1 MTTLRPTLIDA
12 ADGLAANSAVD
23 ADSWWLS
30 ARLHDHEKVFW
41 VKIHAMEMNGACLST
56 VALLREPDGH
66 TDGRHA
72 IEVKD
77 SVTVSADS
85 LDVKTSVLSLSGDLD
100 RLETSGATDTASI
113 RLGLRREGPVLHN
126 GGAGVFPF
134 FGGTTGQ
141 YALPGLTTSG
151 TITVEGTTHQVGGR
165 TWFDRQWVSGATE
178 VPRFTWLGLDLGAGR
193 YLSVWDAGEDGTSWL
208 TELRP
213 DGSHL
218 ITQAR
223 RTDRDGHWVLTV
235 PSLDASL
242 AITHRELFATQGAY
256 TGACRVTGTLAGEDI
271 AGHGFTDV
279 IGY

>member
-1 MTTLRPTLIDA
+1 MTTTRPTLIDA
-12 ADGLAANSAVD
+12 ASGLAANSAVD
-23 ADSWWLS
+23 ADSWWFG

-66 TDGRHA
+66 TGDRHA
-72 IEVKD
+72 IDTKD
-77 SVTVSADS
+77 GVTLSADS
-85 LDVKTSVLSLSGDLD
+85 LDVRTSILTMSGDLD
-100 RLETSGATDTASI
+100 ELELSGATDTASI
-113 RLGLRREGPVLHN
+113 RLTLRREGPVLYN

-151 TITVEGTTHQVGGR
+151 TVTVDGVTHQVGGR

-178 VPRFTWLGLDLGAGR
+178 APRFTWLGLDLGAGR
-193 YLSVWDAGEDGTSWL
+193 YLSVWDAVGDGTSWL
-208 TELRP
+208 TELKP

-218 ITQAR
+218 ITRAR
-223 RTDRDGHWVLTV
+223 RTERDGHWVLTV

-242 AITHRELFATQGAY
+242 DITRRELFATQGAY
-256 TGACRVTGTLAGEDI
+256 TGACQVTGTLAGEDI
-271 AGHGFTDV
+271 SGHGFTDV

>member
-1 MTTLRPTLIDA
+1 MPTTRPTLIDA
-12 ADGLAANSAVD
+12 AGGLAANSAVD
-23 ADSWWLS
+23 ADSWWFS
-30 ARLHDHEKVFW
+30 ARLHDHERVFW

-56 VALLREPDGH
+56 VALLQEPDGR
-66 TDGRHA
+66 TGDKHA
-72 IEVKD
+72 IEAKD
-77 SVTVSADS
+77 SVTASADS
-85 LDVKTSVLSLSGDLD
+85 LDVKTSILTVGGDLD
-100 RLETSGATDTASI
+100 ELEISGATDTASI
-113 RLGLRREGPVLHN
+113 RLTLRREGPVLYN

-151 TITVEGTTHQVGGR
+151 TVTVEGVTHQVAGR

-178 VPRFTWLGLDLGAGR
+178 TPRFTWLGLDLGAGR
-193 YLSVWDAGEDGTSWL
+193 YLSVWDAVGDGTSWL

-218 ITQAR
+218 ITRAR
-223 RTDRDGHWVLTV
+223 RTDRDGHWLLTV

-242 AITHRELFATQGAY
+242 EITRRELFATQGAY
-256 TGACRVTGTLAGEDI
+256 TGACQVTGTLAGEEI

-279 IGY
+279 IGA